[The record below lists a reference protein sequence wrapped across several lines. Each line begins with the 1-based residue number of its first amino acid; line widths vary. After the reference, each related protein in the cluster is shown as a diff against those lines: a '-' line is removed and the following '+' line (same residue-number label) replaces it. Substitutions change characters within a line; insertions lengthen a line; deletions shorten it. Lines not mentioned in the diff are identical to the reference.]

1 MTKTMPM
8 VDARKRLTNL
18 PEELFHGDTI
28 DIAQVTRRGKPVLAV
43 MPWEL
48 YESISETLDVLGD
61 GELTAQLRQSLRE
74 LKNDETIPW
83 DVARRELLG

>member
-18 PEELFHGDTI
+18 PEELQHDDTL

-48 YESISETLDVLGD
+48 YEAITETLDVLGD
-61 GELTAQLRQSLRE
+61 ADLTAQLRQSLRE

-83 DVARRELLG
+83 DEARRELLG

>member
-18 PEELFHGDTI
+18 PEELLHGDTI
-28 DIAQVTRRGKPVLAV
+28 DIAQVTRRGRPVLAV

-48 YESISETLDVLGD
+48 YESISETLEVLGD
-61 GELTAQLRQSLRE
+61 GELTAQFLEQ
-74 LKNDETIPW
+74 
-83 DVARRELLG
+83 RRRRRSNPAIH